1 MGHSGRVMPTP
12 VQTKVGT
19 FNNFIDGKWIASGSG
34 KVFENRNP
42 ADQADLIGL
51 FQQSTVDDAQAAID
65 AAARAYERWRSV
77 PAPKRAE
84 MLFRA
89 AELIAERKEQF
100 ARDMTRE
107 MGKVL

>member
-1 MGHSGRVMPTP
+1 MGHSWWVMPSP
-12 VQTKVGT
+12 VQENVRTYS
-19 FNNFIDGKWIASGSG
+19 NFIDGEWVPSRSG

-42 ADQADLIGL
+42 ANRDDLIGL
-51 FQQSTVDDAQAAID
+51 FQASSVEDAHAAID
-65 AAARAYERWRSV
+65 AAARAYERWRLV

-89 AELIAERKEQF
+89 ADLIVHRKEEF

-107 MGKVL
+107 